1 MGVII
6 SFLNKQDLNKL
17 EIRIRKKRWNK
28 IFFIPT
34 IYKKKD

>member
-17 EIRIRKKRWNK
+17 EIRIRKKR
-28 IFFIPT
+28 
-34 IYKKKD
+34 